1 MCSVLRQSH
10 VTFRANWEK
19 LISHNVSRWYVATGD
34 ALSQVAVRAEG
45 SAVSSRRQHRKVVVG
60 HCYC

>member
-1 MCSVLRQSH
+1 M
-10 VTFRANWEK
+10 TFRANWEFSETK
-19 LISHNVSRWYVATGD
+19 LISRNVLRWYVATGD
-34 ALSQVAVRAEG
+34 AFSQVAVRAEG

>member
-1 MCSVLRQSH
+1 M
-10 VTFRANWEK
+10 TFRANWEFSETK
-19 LISHNVSRWYVATGD
+19 LISRNVLRWYVANGD

-45 SAVSSRRQHRKVVVG
+45 SAVSSWRQHRKVVVG